1 MTSALKWKLV
11 SGFLLVFLAGA
22 VLGSLFGNWHGRRFL
37 FGQRPP
43 GALAQHM
50 SERLRDE
57 LSLTP
62 EQSAKIAP
70 IVEQAARKLEAIRI
84 DAGHRVHQTLT
95 ETNLQISPDLMPEQ
109 RTKLA
114 ALEEKH
120 RKRQGRHRRFQKPPP
135 PEPPPNP

>member
-1 MTSALKWKLV
+1 MTTALKWKLAG
-11 SGFLLVFLAGA
+11 GFLLVFLAGA
-22 VLGSLFGNWHGRRFL
+22 VMGSLAGNWLGHGLFFGPPRR
-37 FGQRPP
+37 

-50 SERLRDE
+50 SERLRNE
-57 LSLTP
+57 LNLTS

-70 IVEQAARKLEAIRI
+70 IIKQAASKLEAIRT

-95 ETNLQISPDLMPEQ
+95 ETNLQISPELTPEQ

-114 ALEEKH
+114 ALEERH
-120 RKRQGRHRRFQKPPP
+120 RKRQGRHRGFRNARP